1 MITVTRING
10 EPISVNADLIEFI
23 ESTPDT
29 VITLTTG
36 QKFMVKETPNQ
47 VTGRI
52 IRYER
57 SVRRGSRRGPRVRLY
72 AGEE

>member
-10 EPISVNADLIEFI
+10 EPIAVNSDLIEFI

-36 QKFMVKETPNQ
+36 QKFMVKESVRQ
-47 VTGRI
+47 VTGKM

-57 SVRRGSRRGPRVRLY
+57 AVRLGSRRGPRVRRLS
-72 AGEE
+72 AE

>member
-10 EPISVNADLIEFI
+10 EPIAVNSDLIEFI

-36 QKFMVKETPNQ
+36 QKFMVKETVRQ
-47 VTGRI
+47 VTGKM

-57 SVRRGSRRGPRVRLY
+57 AVRLGSRRGPRFRRDT
-72 AGEE
+72 AD